1 MDATTRATPGI
12 VQLGSIPWAE
22 EAPHIDSRAG
32 TLDGV
37 RWAVVRYGPGAER
50 NEWCTDGHRGYVL
63 RGHISYE
70 LEGGGWL
77 EVPRGAGFWLPPG
90 PGHRGV
96 NGDEE
101 TQLFLIDVPDER
113 DGPLHA

>member
-1 MDATTRATPGI
+1 MNAATGSSPG
-12 VQLGSIPWAE
+12 VVELESLAWAE
-22 EAPHIDSRAG
+22 EARDIDSRVG

-37 RWAVVRYGPGAER
+37 RWAVVRYAPGAQR
-50 NEWCTDGHRGYVL
+50 DVWCTEGHRGFVL

-77 EVPRGAGFWLPPG
+77 DVPQGAGFWLPPG
-90 PGHRGV
+90 SGHRGV

-101 TQLFLIDVPDER
+101 TQLFLIDVPV
-113 DGPLHA
+113 A